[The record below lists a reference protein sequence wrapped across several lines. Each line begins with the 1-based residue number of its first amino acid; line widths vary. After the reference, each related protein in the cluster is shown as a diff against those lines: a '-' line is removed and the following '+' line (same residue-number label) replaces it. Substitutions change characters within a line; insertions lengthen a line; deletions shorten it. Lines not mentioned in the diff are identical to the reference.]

1 MRGSKAGLADL
12 KQLHERAQAARKDSE
27 ARAQATRAAD
37 LASSQQHPEALT
49 KDARKLFTRA
59 TQAVQPIQTK
69 TRVRHGPNE
78 NLNVHHATSSTRQ
91 SDMAQLLEQKRRRA
105 TGQSD
110 DQHKSVAGHSQTKI
124 SDVYAPIKDSDSD
137 VTWASP
143 GIGPDTL
150 RKLRQAY
157 WPVGAQLDL
166 HGMNSEQARS
176 ALLLFVQNSL
186 QHGTRCI
193 RIIHGQGYGSVN
205 GQAVLKNLVN
215 QWLTQISGVTCFA
228 TAPQAHGGRGAL
240 LVLIRQR

>member
-12 KQLHERAQAARKDSE
+12 KQLHEKAQAARKDSE
-27 ARAQATRAAD
+27 TRAQATRAAD
-37 LASSQQHPEALT
+37 NASTQQHPEVLT
-49 KDARKLFTRA
+49 QDARQLFARA
-59 TQAVQPIQTK
+59 TLAVEPIQSK
-69 TRVRHGPNE
+69 ARVRHGHTE
-78 NLNVHHATSSTRQ
+78 NLNLHHAVTSTRQ

-105 TGQSD
+105 TGQAD
-110 DQHKSVAGHSQTKI
+110 DRHNSLASHSQAKI

-166 HGMNSEQARS
+166 HGMSSEQARS
-176 ALLLFVQNSL
+176 ALLMFVQRSL
-186 QHGTRCI
+186 EHGTRCI
-193 RIIHGQGYGSVN
+193 RVIHGQGFGSVN
-205 GQAVLKNLVN
+205 GHAVLKNLVK
-215 QWLTQISGVTCFA
+215 QWLTQIPGVTCFVS
-228 TAPQAHGGRGAL
+228 APQAHGGRGAL